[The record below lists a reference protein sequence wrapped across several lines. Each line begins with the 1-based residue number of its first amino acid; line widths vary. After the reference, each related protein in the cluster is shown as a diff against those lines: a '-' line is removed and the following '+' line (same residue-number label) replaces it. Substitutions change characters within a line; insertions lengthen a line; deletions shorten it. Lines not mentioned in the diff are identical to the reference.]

1 MVIKEAVSRDFFWHF
16 LLLESNP
23 TRLLINSLNQFCK
36 SFRFCHLI
44 FGNCNFLTPC
54 CMTQRRVWLRTV
66 WRSAEYDFPQVS
78 VKDEKLKESPEF
90 NKLCWPAPPTD
101 SNQMSCDCESIGWF
115 LAFGHQGYNARSLV
129 EISQVNKSLLY
140 CWRFFWMSSLYCW
153 RDVF

>member
-1 MVIKEAVSRDFFWHF
+1 
-16 LLLESNP
+16 
-23 TRLLINSLNQFCK
+23 
-36 SFRFCHLI
+36 
-44 FGNCNFLTPC
+44 
-54 CMTQRRVWLRTV
+54 MTQRRVWLRTV

-140 CWRFFWMSSLYCW
+140 CWRFFLNVVFVLLERCFLILSLFWAAENRFNGFSEPAVRHSHLPGLQQPGGRLQAGGQPMEKKC
-153 RDVF
+153 R